1 MPGRFPP
8 IFRGPS
14 GLRWGLSRAGGRA
27 GFALPC
33 GGPSRPEARTINYI
47 GSKLSLLD
55 EIRGM
60 LRAHGAA
67 SGTFLDVFSGT
78 SIVAQMARLEGFTVL
93 ANDWQAYSFMLQ
105 RAFLEADGYP
115 AFAALLAAEPAI
127 AEAPA
132 DRPRPS
138 FGLAPA
144 PAAVG
149 PLARIL
155 AYLEDLPPTEGPF
168 FHAYCEGGDAGRAY
182 FSRANGARCEAIRDR
197 IEAWR
202 ERGLLDAAEHAVLV
216 ASVLE
221 TMDMVA
227 NTASVYGAYLKQ
239 VKKTAQAPL
248 VLRVPRLAPADGK
261 PHHAYN
267 EDAVALVRRLAA
279 TTPIDVLYVDPPYN
293 HRQYHAN
300 YHVLE
305 TIARWDLATFEPR
318 GKTGLR
324 PGDDQRSPFCSRRH
338 VARAFADLIGHAGAR
353 HVLVSYND
361 EGLLP
366 EAELRAI
373 LTAKAAGGPVE
384 FKKLP
389 YKRFRADADHA
400 TRRYKGDE
408 VHEFLFYA
416 GVRPAPARV

>member
-1 MPGRFPP
+1 M
-8 IFRGPS
+8 
-14 GLRWGLSRAGGRA
+14 GLEVRA
-27 GFALPC
+27 
-33 GGPSRPEARTINYI
+33 INYI
-47 GSKLSLLD
+47 GSKLSLLA

-60 LRAHGAA
+60 LRAHGIA
-67 SGTFLDVFSGT
+67 GGIFLDVFSGT

-93 ANDWQAYSFMLQ
+93 ANDWQAYSFVLQ

-115 AFAALLAAEPAI
+115 AFARLLAAEPTI
-127 AEAPA
+127 LDAPA

-144 PAAVG
+144 STDVG
-149 PLARIL
+149 PLARVL
-155 AYLEDLPPTEGPF
+155 AYLEDLPPREGPF
-168 FHAYCEGGDAGRAY
+168 FHAYCEGGDAGRTY

-202 ERGLLDAAEHAVLV
+202 EAGLLADAEHALLV

-221 TMDMVA
+221 TMDLVA
-227 NTASVYGAYLKQ
+227 NTASVYGAFLKH

-261 PHHAYN
+261 PHRAYN
-267 EDAVALVRRLAA
+267 EDASALVRRLAA
-279 TTPIDVLYVDPPYN
+279 TGPAVDVLYVDPPYN

-305 TIARWDLATFEPR
+305 TIARWDLASFAPR

-324 PGDDQRSPFCSRRH
+324 PGTDQRSPFCSRRH
-338 VARAFADLIGHAGAR
+338 VARAFAELVGQADAR

-373 LTAKAAGGPVE
+373 LEAKAAGGPVE

-416 GVRPAPARV
+416 GVRPAPVGV